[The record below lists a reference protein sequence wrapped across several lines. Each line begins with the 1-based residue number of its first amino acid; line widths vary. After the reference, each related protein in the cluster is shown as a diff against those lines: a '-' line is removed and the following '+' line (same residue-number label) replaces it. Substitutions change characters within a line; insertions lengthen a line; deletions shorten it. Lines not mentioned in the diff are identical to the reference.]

1 MTAFVAS
8 RADGPG
14 AARLLVVCGLAFG
27 VFVVLFGLAPNYLLA
42 LLVVVVLGLATNG
55 FMVLTSSRSLAISE
69 PSHHGRVQS
78 LMQLAFAGFG
88 IAAAPLGALAEVIG
102 LRATIVAMG
111 LATFVAVAIY
121 GATISRSLAAD
132 PG

>member
-1 MTAFVAS
+1 MGS
-8 RADGPG
+8 EMCIRDS
-14 AARLLVVCGLAFG
+14 
-27 VFVVLFGLAPNYLLA
+27 
-42 LLVVVVLGLATNG
+42 NG